1 MRSAGSRDA
10 SARRPPGSTRAM
22 AQRPSNPLYRLP
34 AGVVV
39 GIAVA
44 LAVVLAIAV
53 AAVGCEDEDGAGS
66 APPPP
71 EAATTTVAAP
81 QERCIV
87 VHARTSVVA
96 AFAGTEANVA
106 CAQFAIQAPEYGGAP
121 WRVEENEPAPPLTPG
136 RRVVCRLH
144 APNAA
149 HVVIQDARGSPAG
162 AVQCARMRRDGW
174 EQDA

>member
-1 MRSAGSRDA
+1 
-10 SARRPPGSTRAM
+10 M
-22 AQRPSNPLYRLP
+22 AQGPSNPLYRIP
-34 AGVVV
+34 AGLVV
-39 GIAVA
+39 GVAVA
-44 LAVVLAIAV
+44 LVIVLAIAV
-53 AAVGCEDEDGAGS
+53 AAVGCEGDDGAGS
-66 APPPP
+66 EAPPPD
-71 EAATTTVAAP
+71 ASTTAVAAP

-87 VHARTSVVA
+87 VHPRTSVVA

-106 CAQFAIQAPEYGGAP
+106 CAQFAIQAPAYGGAP

-144 APNAA
+144 VPNAA

>member
-1 MRSAGSRDA
+1 MRGARGRDA
-10 SARRPPGSTRAM
+10 SAPRPPGSTRAM
-22 AQRPSNPLYRLP
+22 AQRSPNPLYRLP
-34 AGVVV
+34 AGLVV

-44 LAVVLAIAV
+44 LAIVLAIAV
-53 AAVGCEDEDGAGS
+53 AVVGCEDEDDAGS
-66 APPPP
+66 AAPPP
-71 EAATTTVAAP
+71 EVATAPVSVP

-149 HVVIQDARGSPAG
+149 HVAIQDARGSPAG
-162 AVQCARMRRDGW
+162 AVECARMRRDGW